1 MEEILECCCGLDVHR
16 DIVVACILAGYGKSA
31 KKEIKTFS
39 TKTCGIRELAEWLK
53 SHDVKDI
60 VIESTGVYWRPI
72 FNFFES
78 TLNVVLANPYHVKN
92 AKGRKTDVKD
102 SEWLCRLFKAGAIS
116 ASFIPPKNIRNLREK
131 LRYRLTFIRERSRIK
146 NRIIRLLESWNIKLS
161 SVFTDVFGHTCWLII
176 TKIIA
181 GEQDV
186 EKLTSYIHKKCK
198 SSKKD
203 MQEALEGTIPLED
216 LVILKQM
223 VQQVEQVD
231 RNITIIEEQIKKDSE
246 PFAWELELLQT
257 IPGVSSTTAITII
270 SEMGVN
276 MEVFPTHEHL
286 ASWAAICPGNN
297 ESAGKKKSGRTR
309 RGNNYLKTALVQ
321 AAWAASR
328 TKGTYLQSKFKA
340 LVTRKGGKKA
350 AIAISHK
357 ILVACYHMLK
367 KKVPFDELGAQYLD
381 QLQAE
386 RKVKYHIKKLEEMGY
401 HVSKVEKIKDDKTEL
416 VFI

>member
-16 DIVVACILAGYGKSA
+16 DMVVACVLAGYGKSA

-39 TKTCGIRELAEWLK
+39 TRTCGIRELAKWLQINN
-53 SHDVKDI
+53 VKDV

-72 FNFFES
+72 FNFFEGD
-78 TLNVVLANPYHVKN
+78 LNVVLANPYHVKN

-116 ASFIPPKNIRNLREK
+116 ASFIPPKNIRTLREK
-131 LRYRLTFIRERSRIK
+131 LRYRLTFTRERSRIK

-161 SVFTDVFGHTCWLII
+161 SVFSDVFGHTCWLII
-176 TKIIA
+176 TKIVE
-181 GEQDV
+181 GERDV

-203 MQEALEGTIPLED
+203 IQEALEGTIPPRD
-216 LVILKQM
+216 LIILKQM
-223 VQQVEQVD
+223 VRQVEEAD
-231 RNITIIEEQIKKDSE
+231 NNIIKIEKHISKDSE
-246 PFAWELELLQT
+246 CFKPEIELLET
-257 IPGVSSTTAITII
+257 IHGISSTIAITII
-270 SEMGVN
+270 SEIGVN
-276 MEVFPTHEHL
+276 MAVFPSHEHL

-309 RGNNYLKTALVQ
+309 RGNNYLKTALLQ

-328 TKGTYLQSKFKA
+328 TKNTYLQSKFKA
-340 LVTRKGGKKA
+340 MAIRKGGKKA
-350 AIAISHK
+350 AIAIGHK

-386 RKVKYHIKKLEEMGY
+386 RKVKYHVKKLEEMGY
-401 HVSKVEKIKDDKTEL
+401 HVSKVEKVKDGQKEL
-416 VFI
+416 VFV